1 MMVLCQHSQVALYV
15 AAVFYGSTMA
25 LCAVGAPLLTKGVF
39 GEKDYGAI
47 YGTMSIV
54 TYLVGAVG
62 MSGIGFMY
70 DIYGSYDL
78 AWIVGGIG
86 LAVAMVFMIV
96 CFAKKNTMKW
106 AD

>member
-1 MMVLCQHSQVALYV
+1 
-15 AAVFYGSTMA
+15 
-25 LCAVGAPLLTKGVF
+25 
-39 GEKDYGAI
+39 
-47 YGTMSIV
+47 
-54 TYLVGAVG
+54 

-70 DIYGSYDL
+70 DNYGSYDL

-106 AD
+106 VD